1 MLQNFKLIFFNRQ
14 AGNCLAVFCAYYL
27 QGVNRMNNSVWIET
41 SQKPQFDNLSGNIK
55 TDVLIVGGGLT
66 GILCAYMLDK
76 AGVDYTLIEAKEIC
90 SGITKNTTAKVT
102 VQHGL
107 IYDKII
113 KKYGTQAAHKYYIAN
128 NNALIRYRELCKE
141 FDCNFETKDAY
152 VYSLNNK
159 QKIEKE
165 IKAYNTIGVSVE
177 FIKEITLPFDI
188 ASAVKL
194 KNQGQI
200 HPLKLLYKLSQNL
213 NIKENT
219 KLINLMPNC
228 AETNTGKITFKKAI
242 ITTHFP
248 ILNKHGSYFLKMY
261 QHRSYV
267 IAYEGAQNVD
277 GIYVDEDIKG
287 LSFRNYGDL
296 LLIGGGSHRTGKKGG
311 AWAEISDF
319 TKHYYPKAREKY
331 RWATQD
337 CMTLDGIPYIGKYSK
352 NTPNLL
358 VATGY
363 NKWGFTSAMS
373 AAEILCDLVQEKQ
386 NDFADV
392 FSPSRSILHPQLAL
406 NGVEAIFNLITPTTP
421 RCPHLG
427 CALKYNKYEHTWD
440 CPCHGS
446 RFETQGKLIDGPA
459 TDDKQI

>member
-1 MLQNFKLIFFNRQ
+1 M
-14 AGNCLAVFCAYYL
+14 A
-27 QGVNRMNNSVWIET
+27 T
-41 SQKPQFDNLSGNIK
+41 TQKPQFESLSGNIN

-113 KKYGTQAAHKYYIAN
+113 KKYGVEAAQKYYKAN
-128 NNALIRYRELCKE
+128 KNALARYRKLCQE
-141 FDCNFETKDAY
+141 FDCDFETKDAY
-152 VYSLNNK
+152 VYSLNDK

-165 IKAYNTIGVSVE
+165 IQAYNAIGVKADIVE
-177 FIKEITLPFDI
+177 KTSLPFEI
-188 ASAVKL
+188 SGAVKL

-200 HPLKLLYKLSQNL
+200 HPLEFLYKLSNNL

-219 KLINLMPNC
+219 KLINLKPNC
-228 AETNTGKITFKKAI
+228 AETDKGKISFKKAI

-248 ILNKHGSYFLKMY
+248 ILNKHGSYYLKMY

-267 IAYEGAQNVD
+267 IAYENAQNVD
-277 GIYVDEDIKG
+277 GMYVDDDLKG

-296 LLIGGGSHRTGKKGG
+296 LLIGGGSHRTGKNGG

-319 TKHYYPKAREKY
+319 AKQYYPTAHEKY

-337 CMTLDGIPYIGKYSK
+337 CMTLDGIPYIGNYSK
-352 NTPNLL
+352 NTPDLF

-363 NKWGFTSAMS
+363 NKWGFTSSMV
-373 AAEILCDLVQEKQ
+373 AAEILCDLVQEKS
-386 NDFADV
+386 NEYSDI
-392 FSPSRSILHPQLAL
+392 FSPSRTILHPQLAL
-406 NGVEAIFNLITPTTP
+406 NGVETFFNLITPTTP

-446 RFETQGKLIDGPA
+446 RFTKDGELLDGPS
-459 TDDKQI
+459 TDDKHL

>member
-1 MLQNFKLIFFNRQ
+1 MKSLWTDISKKHIF
-14 AGNCLAVFCAYYL
+14 
-27 QGVNRMNNSVWIET
+27 E
-41 SQKPQFDNLSGNIK
+41 NLNENIK
-55 TDVLIVGGGLT
+55 TDILIVGGGLT

-76 AGVDYTLIEAKEIC
+76 AGINYTLIEAKEIC
-90 SGITKNTTAKVT
+90 SGITKNSTAKIT

-113 KKYGTQAAHKYYIAN
+113 KKYGVETAQKYYTVN
-128 NNALIRYRELCKE
+128 NNALTLYKELCKKFYCE
-141 FDCNFETKDAY
+141 FETKDAY
-152 VYSLNNK
+152 VYSLNQK
-159 QKIEKE
+159 RKIENE
-165 IKAYNTIGVSVE
+165 IKAYNTIGVQAE
-177 FIKEITLPFDI
+177 YLEKTPLPFNI
-188 ASAVKL
+188 SGAVKL

-200 HPLKLLYKLSQNL
+200 NPLEFLYKLSQNL

-219 KLINLMPNC
+219 KLINLTPNC
-228 AETNTGKITFKKAI
+228 AHTNRGNIYYNKAI

-267 IAYEGAQNVD
+267 IAYENSQNVN
-277 GIYVDEDIKG
+277 GMYVDDDIKG

-311 AWAEISDF
+311 SWAEITQF
-319 TKHYYPKAREKY
+319 AKQYFPKSQEKY

-337 CMTLDGIPYIGKYSK
+337 CMTLDSIPYIGNYSS
-352 NTPNLL
+352 NTPNLY

-363 NKWGFTSAMS
+363 NKWGFTNSMV
-373 AAEILCDLVQEKQ
+373 AAEILCDLVQEKH
-386 NDFADV
+386 NDYASI
-392 FSPSRSILHPQLAL
+392 FSPSRSILHPQLAI
-406 NGVEAIFNLITPTTP
+406 NGVESFFNIITPTTP

-446 RFETQGKLIDGPA
+446 RFTNNGQLIDGPA
-459 TDDKQI
+459 TDDKNNIL

>member
-1 MLQNFKLIFFNRQ
+1 
-14 AGNCLAVFCAYYL
+14 
-27 QGVNRMNNSVWIET
+27 MNNSVWT
-41 SQKPQFDNLSGNIK
+41 KTTNKPQFKSLNDDIK

-76 AGVDYTLIEAKEIC
+76 SGVDYTLIEADKIC

-113 KKYGTQAAHKYYIAN
+113 KKYGSETAQKYYAAN
-128 NNALIRYRELCKE
+128 NNALSRYRELCKE

-152 VYSLNNK
+152 VYSLNNNE
-159 QKIEKE
+159 KIEKE
-165 IKAYNTIGVSVE
+165 IKAYDSIGVQAD
-177 FIKEITLPFDI
+177 FIEKTSLPFSI
-188 ASAVKL
+188 VGAVRL

-200 HPLKLLYKLSQNL
+200 HPLEFLYKISQNL
-213 NIKENT
+213 SIKENT
-219 KLINLMPNC
+219 KLINLTPEY
-228 AETNTGKITFKKAI
+228 AETNKGNLHFKKAI
-242 ITTHFP
+242 IATHFP

-267 IAYEGAQNVD
+267 IAFENAQNVD
-277 GIYVDEDIKG
+277 GMYVDDDIKG
-287 LSFRNYGDL
+287 FSFRNYGDL

-319 TKHYYPKAREKY
+319 AKKYYPEHQEKY

-337 CMTLDGIPYIGKYSK
+337 CMSLDGIPYIGNYSK
-352 NTPNLL
+352 NTPNLF
-358 VATGY
+358 VSTGY
-363 NKWGFTSAMS
+363 NKWGFTSAMV
-373 AAEILCDLVQEKQ
+373 AAEILCDLVQEKI
-386 NDFADV
+386 NDFADA

-406 NGVEAIFNLITPTTP
+406 NGVEAVFNLITPTTP

-427 CALKYNKYEHTWD
+427 CALKYNKHEHSWD

-446 RFETQGKLIDGPA
+446 RFEKDGKLIDGPA
-459 TDDKQI
+459 TDDK

>member
-1 MLQNFKLIFFNRQ
+1 
-14 AGNCLAVFCAYYL
+14 
-27 QGVNRMNNSVWIET
+27 MNVSVWMAT
-41 SQKPQFDNLSGNIK
+41 TQKPQFESLSGNIN

-113 KKYGTQAAHKYYIAN
+113 KKYGVEAAQKYYKAN
-128 NNALIRYRELCKE
+128 KNALARYRKLCQE
-141 FDCNFETKDAY
+141 FDCDFETKDAY
-152 VYSLNNK
+152 VYSLNDK

-165 IKAYNTIGVSVE
+165 IQAYNAIGVKADIVE
-177 FIKEITLPFDI
+177 KTSLPFEI
-188 ASAVKL
+188 SGAVKL

-200 HPLKLLYKLSQNL
+200 HPLEFLYKLSNNL

-219 KLINLMPNC
+219 KLINLKPNC
-228 AETNTGKITFKKAI
+228 AETDKGKISFKKAI

-248 ILNKHGSYFLKMY
+248 ILNKHGSYYLKMY

-267 IAYEGAQNVD
+267 IAYENAQNVD
-277 GIYVDEDIKG
+277 GMYVDDDLKG

-296 LLIGGGSHRTGKKGG
+296 LLIGGGSHRTGKNGG

-319 TKHYYPKAREKY
+319 AKQYYPTAHEKY

-337 CMTLDGIPYIGKYSK
+337 CMTLDGIPYIGNYSK
-352 NTPNLL
+352 NTPDLF

-363 NKWGFTSAMS
+363 NKWGFTSSMV
-373 AAEILCDLVQEKQ
+373 AAEILCDLVQEKS
-386 NDFADV
+386 NEYSDI
-392 FSPSRSILHPQLAL
+392 FSPSRTILHPQLAL
-406 NGVEAIFNLITPTTP
+406 NGVETFFNLITPTTP

-446 RFETQGKLIDGPA
+446 RFTKDGELLDGPS
-459 TDDKQI
+459 TDDKHL